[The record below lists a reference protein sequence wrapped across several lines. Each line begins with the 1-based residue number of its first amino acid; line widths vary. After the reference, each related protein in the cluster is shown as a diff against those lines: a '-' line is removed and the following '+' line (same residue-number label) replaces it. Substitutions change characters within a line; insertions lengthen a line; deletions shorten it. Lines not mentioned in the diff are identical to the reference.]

1 MRVLLFALAAL
12 TAVPATAQVAR
23 LEPVDEAVQDPSFV
37 LFRARLLDAAQARD
51 TAFVLS
57 ALAPDAKVSFGGEH
71 GVEGF
76 RMLWLSGLRPEGED
90 LWRTLTRAAAL
101 GSTYTARTEN
111 SPPTVTAPYVFG
123 AWPDTVDAFE
133 HMAVLGER
141 VRVRAAPRL
150 DAETLTRLTYS
161 IVPTLYDPGL
171 PEDWRRVRLA
181 DGRVGYVVASYL
193 RSPIDYR
200 LGFVKEGGRWTIRY
214 FVAGD

>member
-1 MRVLLFALAAL
+1 MRFLLLVLTFLLAA
-12 TAVPATAQVAR
+12 PATAQVAR
-23 LEPVDEAVQDPSFV
+23 LEPVDEAARDPSFV

-57 ALAPDAKVSFGGEH
+57 ALAPDVKVSFGGEH

-76 RMLWLSGLRPEGED
+76 RMLWLSGLRPEDED

-101 GSTYTARTEN
+101 GSTYSARTEH
-111 SPPTVTAPYVFG
+111 SPPTAVAPYVFG
-123 AWPDTVDAFE
+123 AWPDSVDAFL

-141 VRVRAAPRL
+141 VRVRAAPRR
-150 DAETLTRLTYS
+150 DAETLTTLNYS

-171 PEDWRRVRLA
+171 PEGWRRVRLA
-181 DGRVGYVVASYL
+181 DDRVGYVAAAFL

-200 LGFVKEGGRWTIRY
+200 LGFVKEAGQWMIRY